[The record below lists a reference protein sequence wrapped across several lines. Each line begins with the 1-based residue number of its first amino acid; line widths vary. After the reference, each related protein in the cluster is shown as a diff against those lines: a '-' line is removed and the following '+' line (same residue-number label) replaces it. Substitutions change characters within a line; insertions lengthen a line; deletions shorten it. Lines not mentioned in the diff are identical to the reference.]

1 MRVTTQ
7 MLNAASIKAG
17 VPINSISLLD
27 FIKKDKTTTASSLL
41 NALNGNSSTSTTS
54 KSTYE
59 QLKESADAV
68 EDSASVLTSEDEDNI
83 FETAKTEGNTI
94 EVKNQVKEFIS
105 SYNDLVK
112 KLIKSST
119 TSSLNSYYKQ
129 MLAELY
135 TDNKTSLTDIGMTAD
150 NSGLLSLDSEKFSEA
165 DIDTLEKALGSDSSF
180 ITKTSYIASR
190 VSNNAETNL
199 ESISS
204 LYSTSGQSYSTYS
217 SSKYNT
223 LR

>member
-1 MRVTTQ
+1 

-27 FIKKDKTTTASSLL
+27 FIKKDKNTTASSLL

-135 TDNKTSLTDIGMTAD
+135 TDNKTSLTDIGITAD

>member
-27 FIKKDKTTTASSLL
+27 FIKTDKNTTASSLL
-41 NALNGNSSTSTTS
+41 NALNGTSSTSTTS

-59 QLKESADAV
+59 QLKESADAL
-68 EDSASVLTSEDEDNI
+68 EDSASVLTSEEEDNI

-105 SYNDLVK
+105 SYNDLIK

-135 TDNKTSLTDIGMTAD
+135 TDNKTSLTDIGITAD
-150 NSGLLSLDSEKFSEA
+150 NSGLLSLDNEKFSEV

>member
-1 MRVTTQ
+1 

-27 FIKKDKTTTASSLL
+27 FIKTDKNTSASSLL

-59 QLKESADAV
+59 QLKESADAL
-68 EDSASVLTSEDEDNI
+68 EDSASVLTSEEEDNI

-105 SYNDLVK
+105 SYNDLIK

-135 TDNKTSLTDIGMTAD
+135 TDNKTSLTDIGITAD
-150 NSGLLSLDSEKFSEA
+150 NSGLLSLDNEKFSEV

-217 SSKYNT
+217 SNKYNT

>member
-1 MRVTTQ
+1 

-27 FIKKDKTTTASSLL
+27 FIKKDKNTSASSLL

>member
-1 MRVTTQ
+1 
-7 MLNAASIKAG
+7 
-17 VPINSISLLD
+17 
-27 FIKKDKTTTASSLL
+27 
-41 NALNGNSSTSTTS
+41 
-54 KSTYE
+54 
-59 QLKESADAV
+59 
-68 EDSASVLTSEDEDNI
+68 
-83 FETAKTEGNTI
+83 
-94 EVKNQVKEFIS
+94 
-105 SYNDLVK
+105 
-112 KLIKSST
+112 
-119 TSSLNSYYKQ
+119 
-129 MLAELY
+129 
-135 TDNKTSLTDIGMTAD
+135 MTAD

>member
-1 MRVTTQ
+1 

-27 FIKKDKTTTASSLL
+27 FIKTDKNTSASSLL

-68 EDSASVLTSEDEDNI
+68 EDSASVLTSEEEDNI
-83 FETAKTEGNTI
+83 FETAKTDGNTI

-135 TDNKTSLTDIGMTAD
+135 TDNKTSLTDIGITAD

-204 LYSTSGQSYSTYS
+204 LYNTSGQSYSTYS

>member
-1 MRVTTQ
+1 

-27 FIKKDKTTTASSLL
+27 FIKKDKNTSASSLL

-68 EDSASVLTSEDEDNI
+68 EDSASVLTSEEEDNI
-83 FETAKTEGNTI
+83 FETAKTDGNTI

-135 TDNKTSLTDIGMTAD
+135 TDNKTSLTDIGITAD

>member
-1 MRVTTQ
+1 

-27 FIKKDKTTTASSLL
+27 FIKKDKNTSASSLL

-135 TDNKTSLTDIGMTAD
+135 TDNKTSLTDIGITAD

>member
-1 MRVTTQ
+1 

-27 FIKKDKTTTASSLL
+27 FIKTDKNTSASSLL

-59 QLKESADAV
+59 QLKESADSV
-68 EDSASVLTSEDEDNI
+68 EDSASVLTSEEEDNI
-83 FETAKTEGNTI
+83 FETAKTDGNTI

-135 TDNKTSLTDIGMTAD
+135 TDNKTSLTDIGITAD

>member
-1 MRVTTQ
+1 

-27 FIKKDKTTTASSLL
+27 FIKTDKNTTASSLL

-68 EDSASVLTSEDEDNI
+68 EDSASVLTSEEEDNI
-83 FETAKTEGNTI
+83 FETAKTDGNTI

-135 TDNKTSLTDIGMTAD
+135 TDNKTSLTDIGITAD